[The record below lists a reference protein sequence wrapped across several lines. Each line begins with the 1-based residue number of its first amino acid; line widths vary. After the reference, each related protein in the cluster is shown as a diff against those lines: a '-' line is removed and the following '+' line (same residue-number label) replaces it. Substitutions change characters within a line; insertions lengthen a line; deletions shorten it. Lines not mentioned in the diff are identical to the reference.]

1 MKKILV
7 LIIVT
12 FLILQ
17 ACSSNESPINS
28 NNSTQNTFPQLST
41 ISVSY
46 ITPTTSISG
55 GNINSNGGAS
65 ITNRGIVWSTQQNPT
80 ISLTTKTSDGSGVG
94 IFTSNLSGLI
104 PGTKYYARAYATN
117 SVGTAYGNEISFI
130 TLSYSYVQGSVV
142 NDIDGNSYPTI
153 ITNCNNQVWMQK
165 NLNVT
170 KYRNGDSI
178 PQVTDPTQWAN
189 LTTGAWCYYQNN
201 SVNGITYG
209 KLYNWYAVNDP
220 RGLAPTGYHIPSSS
234 EWTNLTECLN
244 GAINAGYCMKEKG
257 NLHWQSITYQVG
269 TGLYAVKTMSDN
281 RSGFTGLPG
290 GYRVHYGAFFGL
302 NAFGD
307 YGQWWSKEKNTN
319 LVASFGLRY
328 DSGQASIS
336 SSGGVKAMGFSVRC
350 LKD

>member
-1 MKKILV
+1 MV
-7 LIIVT
+7 II
-12 FLILQ
+12 
-17 ACSSNESPINS
+17 
-28 NNSTQNTFPQLST
+28 
-41 ISVSY
+41 
-46 ITPTTSISG
+46 
-55 GNINSNGGAS
+55 
-65 ITNRGIVWSTQQNPT
+65 
-80 ISLTTKTSDGSGVG
+80 G

-244 GAINAGYCMKEKG
+244 GAINAGYFMKEKG